1 MVYFQVKLLM
11 TPHQHLRSYYFPP
24 STAYLCSD
32 YLVNV
37 SQPRFCQTLSDL
49 GIAS

>member
-11 TPHQHLRSYYFPP
+11 TPHQHLRSYCFLP
-24 STAYLCSD
+24 STAYLCFN